1 MRGKVLM
8 QDPQTALGNS
18 LIPAAARIHVQGI
31 HLPKNRLEARKLI
44 REKIPRVPGI
54 YGYIDRSKR
63 LIYVGKS
70 KALRHRLLSYQSKN
84 PPDAKMTRIVR
95 QAHALVW
102 EPISHELL
110 ALLREQELISRWRPV
125 CNTQGQPQR
134 RQPVFLK
141 LDMNAAPFA
150 THARRVSHDTPHHFF
165 GPIAGSK
172 EVGHAIVSLNYAF
185 RLRDCHAKTPM
196 NYGNQLELFPELRSP
211 MCIRAELGTCTAPC
225 AGGCTQND
233 YESQAQAALAF
244 LEGKDLNI
252 LIQLQENMFEASQKK
267 AFERAAIYRNQFDHL
282 SWLSRRLEMLRKA
295 RKDLHGVF
303 PIPGFNHQTVWA
315 ILQQGTIQRMVATTE
330 TQDSHDQLLHQIQ
343 VALMDDQQPV
353 PTSTHEIYMQLILMA
368 WFRKHREDRHR
379 IISFDDLETL
389 EKHLPS

>member
-150 THARRVSHDTPHHFF
+150 THARRVSHNTPHHFF

-172 EVGHAIVSLNYAF
+172 EVGRAIVSLNYAF

-196 NYGNQLELFPELRSP
+196 NYGN
-211 MCIRAELGTCTAPC
+211 
-225 AGGCTQND
+225 
-233 YESQAQAALAF
+233 
-244 LEGKDLNI
+244 
-252 LIQLQENMFEASQKK
+252 
-267 AFERAAIYRNQFDHL
+267 
-282 SWLSRRLEMLRKA
+282 
-295 RKDLHGVF
+295 
-303 PIPGFNHQTVWA
+303 
-315 ILQQGTIQRMVATTE
+315 
-330 TQDSHDQLLHQIQ
+330 
-343 VALMDDQQPV
+343 
-353 PTSTHEIYMQLILMA
+353 
-368 WFRKHREDRHR
+368 
-379 IISFDDLETL
+379 
-389 EKHLPS
+389 